1 MIQLSV
7 NPQKR
12 VLTMNI
18 DAPLA
23 SANVRQMS
31 DHVSAEVHRAG
42 APLKGVLIVAAQFPP
57 WRDLASFLENLRA
70 LRESKEQI
78 SRVAVV
84 TEASPAIFAAALGN
98 HFPNAE
104 IDRFAAHAQ
113 RKAESWLASSVAPV
127 ALSGADQAAEPN
139 VQLPQADLESAPE
152 PTPYEPSDMEST
164 GVVEIEADQTQGG
177 EEDDWFV

>member
-31 DHVSAEVHRAG
+31 DHLSAEVQRAG

-57 WRDLASFLENLRA
+57 WRDLSSFLDNLRA
-70 LRESKEQI
+70 VRDNKAQVA
-78 SRVAVV
+78 RVAVV

-113 RKAESWLASSVAPV
+113 RKAESWLASDAGRVEMSR
-127 ALSGADQAAEPN
+127 SEDTAEP
-139 VQLPQADLESAPE
+139 DLDAPEVAPE
-152 PTPYEPSDMEST
+152 PASYGQDMDST

>member
-1 MIQLSV
+1 MIQLNV

-12 VLTMNI
+12 VLIMHI

-31 DHVSAEVHRAG
+31 DHLSAEVQRAG
-42 APLKGVLIVAAQFPP
+42 APLKGVLIVAAHFPP
-57 WRDLASFLENLRA
+57 WRDLASFLDNLRA
-70 LRESKEQI
+70 IREHKEQVA
-78 SRVAVV
+78 RVAVV

-113 RKAESWLASSVAPV
+113 RKAESWLASGEAAVELVS
-127 ALSGADQAAEPN
+127 DQAMDLHA
-139 VQLPQADLESAPE
+139 QAPQVEPE
-152 PTPYEPSDMEST
+152 PASLAQDMDST

>member
-12 VLTMNI
+12 VLIMNI

-31 DHVSAEVHRAG
+31 DHLSAEVQRAG

-57 WRDLASFLENLRA
+57 WRDLAGFLENLRA
-70 LRESKEQI
+70 VREHKEQVA
-78 SRVAVV
+78 RVAVV

-104 IDRFAAHAQ
+104 IDRFVAHAQ
-113 RKAESWLASSVAPV
+113 RKAESWLASG
-127 ALSGADQAAEPN
+127 GAGAELGSEPTAELQAQAVQAEPE
-139 VQLPQADLESAPE
+139 PAPLAQ
-152 PTPYEPSDMEST
+152 DMDST